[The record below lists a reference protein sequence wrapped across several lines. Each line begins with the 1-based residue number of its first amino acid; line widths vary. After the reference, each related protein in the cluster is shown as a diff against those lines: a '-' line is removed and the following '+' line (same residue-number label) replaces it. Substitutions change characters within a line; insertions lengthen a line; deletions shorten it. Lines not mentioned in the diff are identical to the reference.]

1 VCVCVYIYTHIHT
14 HTYVYVYMYIYG
26 FRSRVHPI
34 FFRYKFLQTIVRLFA
49 KKYVLSNSVFE
60 P

>member
-1 VCVCVYIYTHIHT
+1 
-14 HTYVYVYMYIYG
+14 MYIYG